1 MKNFIKELKEN
12 KEKRKIFFRTA
23 IIITAIVVTVLAA
36 VYNHLLP
43 EPNDEEEEEGEGENA

>member
-43 EPNDEEEEEGEGENA
+43 EPNDEEEEGEGENA